1 VSKFPFHACGRAVTI
16 DETVGMVKMICDA
29 ESGKVLGMHIMGPH
43 ASELIIE
50 GTLAIQMGATA
61 RDIASTIH
69 AHPTLSEA
77 ILETAMGQLDGSI
90 HFQRR

>member
-1 VSKFPFHACGRAVTI
+1 MS
-16 DETVGMVKMICDA
+16 
-29 ESGKVLGMHIMGPH
+29 MHIMGPH
-43 ASELIIE
+43 ASELIAE

-61 RDIASTIH
+61 RDIASAIH

-90 HFQRR
+90 HFRRM